1 MIGLDE
7 PLEGVVPVLVDQMS
21 CTFSSHEGARDTV
34 LPVVALQRSGQ
45 MGDGA
50 ELKCAPVALISIN
63 AFCFNQA
70 RNDK

>member
-1 MIGLDE
+1 
-7 PLEGVVPVLVDQMS
+7 
-21 CTFSSHEGARDTV
+21 
-34 LPVVALQRSGQ
+34 